1 MPIPLQLMNQTS
13 WTQNISFF
21 SRGSDAAW
29 LSRPG
34 TLASADGIRKT
45 IAEPYSDCV
54 DPVCR
59 MIQKPALNQEPSPG
73 TLVRLEGRHSKNL
86 PGKAS
91 VHQLGFADLLVA
103 LELLG
108 ESPEEIVLLGVQP
121 LSTEWG
127 TELTPPVMEALGR
140 LPDLVIEQLQ
150 LWAVPAPSVRN

>member
-1 MPIPLQLMNQTS
+1 MQDDSETGAESGAQPRNT
-13 WTQNISFF
+13 
-21 SRGSDAAW
+21 GAA
-29 LSRPG
+29 G
-34 TLASADGIRKT
+34 GK
-45 IAEPYSDCV
+45 
-54 DPVCR
+54 
-59 MIQKPALNQEPSPG
+59 ALE
-73 TLVRLEGRHSKNL
+73 NL